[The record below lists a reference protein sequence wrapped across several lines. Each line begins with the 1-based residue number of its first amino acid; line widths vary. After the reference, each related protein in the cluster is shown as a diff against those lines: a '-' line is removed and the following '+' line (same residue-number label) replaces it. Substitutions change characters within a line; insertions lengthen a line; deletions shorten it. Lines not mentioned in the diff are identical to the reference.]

1 MIQYKL
7 IKVYPEHTLGE
18 IHCADKSTKWYGT
31 IFYDAYPEFWKRVE
45 EVDYEILSFYSG
57 HSDDKMA
64 YIFKKTRNGLYS
76 KGSGD
81 CDLYHALKYWNI
93 HSVKRL
99 SDGEVFTIGDLIDF
113 GDFGNKGFHPI
124 DKIEVDY
131 FDKTRVTAWDGAYG
145 KGAINKWEKAS
156 KKTPLFTTEDGV
168 EIFEG
173 DKFYYPNIHIWKTI
187 ISEADKRVLIFI
199 RLNKY
204 KPFSTKE
211 KSEEYILLNK
221 PCLSVNEIIAVIPGF
236 NFHKEILIA
245 KAKSKL

>member
-45 EVDYEILSFYSG
+45 EVDYEILTVTPSEKNLNNTNKEAVITF
-57 HSDDKMA
+57 KMCN
-64 YIFKKTRNGLYS
+64 K
-76 KGSGD
+76 
-81 CDLYHALKYWNI
+81 DLQMWNI

-113 GDFGNKGFHPI
+113 GDFGNKGFRPI
-124 DKIEVDY
+124 GKIEVDY

-145 KGAINKWEKAS
+145 KGAINKWGKAS

>member
-7 IKVYPEHTLGE
+7 IEEYPDSPK
-18 IHCADKSTKWYGT
+18 IGT
-31 IFYDAYPEFWKRVE
+31 IHTSGIGICKEWKGINFYDANPKYWQKVE
-45 EVDYEILSFYSG
+45 EVDYEILTVTPSEKNLNNTNKEAVITF
-57 HSDDKMA
+57 KMCN
-64 YIFKKTRNGLYS
+64 K
-76 KGSGD
+76 
-81 CDLYHALKYWNI
+81 DLQMWNI

-99 SDGEVFTIGDLIDF
+99 SDGEVFTIGDEIDF
-113 GDFGNKGFHPI
+113 GDFGNKGFRPI
-124 DKIEVDY
+124 GKIEVDY

>member
-1 MIQYKL
+1 MKYTLIQT
-7 IKVYPEHTLGE
+7 YPGYEILGE
-18 IHCADKSTKWYGT
+18 THCSENKTPEWKGT
-31 IFYDAYPEFWKRVE
+31 NFYDAHPKYWQKVE
-45 EVDYEILSFYSG
+45 EVDYEITAVKYATEIRFLDKGFYR
-57 HSDDKMA
+57 
-64 YIFKKTRNGLYS
+64 IFKDGVGFELDYLLKNG
-76 KGSGD
+76 GT
-81 CDLYHALKYWNI
+81 I

-113 GDFGNKGFHPI
+113 GDFGNKGFQPI

-245 KAKSKL
+245 KSKSKL